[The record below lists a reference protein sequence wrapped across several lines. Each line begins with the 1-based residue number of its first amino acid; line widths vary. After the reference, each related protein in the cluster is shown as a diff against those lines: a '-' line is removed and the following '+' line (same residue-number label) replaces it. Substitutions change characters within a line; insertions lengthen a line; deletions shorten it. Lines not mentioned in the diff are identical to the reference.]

1 MPQIPLT
8 LVIRVNTARCLVIP
22 RRVNKKTNV
31 LATSC
36 GRVSSQEPAMHPP
49 SSHKE
54 PALQFNTGAR
64 TMLTI
69 DPEVFA
75 EDEACF
81 EVLSF
86 VGYRLVYH
94 G

>member
-1 MPQIPLT
+1 
-8 LVIRVNTARCLVIP
+8 
-22 RRVNKKTNV
+22 
-31 LATSC
+31 
-36 GRVSSQEPAMHPP
+36 MHPP

-64 TMLTI
+64 TMLTT
-69 DPEVFA
+69 DPAVFA
-75 EDEACF
+75 EDEACL

-94 G
+94 S

>member
-1 MPQIPLT
+1 
-8 LVIRVNTARCLVIP
+8 
-22 RRVNKKTNV
+22 
-31 LATSC
+31 
-36 GRVSSQEPAMHPP
+36 
-49 SSHKE
+49 
-54 PALQFNTGAR
+54 
-64 TMLTI
+64 MLTT

-75 EDEACF
+75 EDEARF